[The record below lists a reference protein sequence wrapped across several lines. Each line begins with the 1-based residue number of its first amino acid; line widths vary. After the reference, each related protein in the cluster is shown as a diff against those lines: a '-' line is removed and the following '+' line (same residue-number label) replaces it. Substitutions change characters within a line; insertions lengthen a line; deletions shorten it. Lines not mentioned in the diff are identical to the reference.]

1 MRFKDFTARATD
13 DGDNGGFVGYG
24 RVRRLAQGPV
34 RVPAPGG
41 GQALQDELRLRR
53 PGRGPVELEDG
64 TLERLAA

>member
-1 MRFKDFTARATD
+1 MRFKDFTSRATD
-13 DGDNGGFVGYG
+13 GSGNGGFVGYG

-41 GQALQDELRLRR
+41 GHALQDELRQRR

-64 TLERLAA
+64 TFERFAT